1 MSVNGKELNDMVK
14 FFVSFF
20 INGVEGIHKFTHTNM
35 EADSIY
41 SEYEEYII
49 DNLNLSGDE
58 SE

>member
-1 MSVNGKELNDMVK
+1 MSVNGKELNYMVK
-14 FFVSFF
+14 IFISIF
-20 INGVEGIHKFTHTNM
+20 INGVEGINKCTHANM